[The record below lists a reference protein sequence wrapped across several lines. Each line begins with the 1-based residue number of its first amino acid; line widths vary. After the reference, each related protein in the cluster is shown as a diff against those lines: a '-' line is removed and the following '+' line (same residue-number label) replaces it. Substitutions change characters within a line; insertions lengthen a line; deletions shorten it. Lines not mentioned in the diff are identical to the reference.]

1 MGFCPDPTSSGRTL
15 GDRLVLEGTDR
26 ADLRFV
32 TPLDIAIRMGAR
44 FVVEQGIHRSAL
56 IMKPIR
62 MTPELHAHRAS
73 STGWSS
79 PQSPTNLGPSSS
91 SRPLKGEV

>member
-1 MGFCPDPTSSGRTL
+1 MDPFVARLAHLCKAHSTRAKWVFVPTHESGRTL

-56 IMKPIR
+56 IM
-62 MTPELHAHRAS
+62 
-73 STGWSS
+73 
-79 PQSPTNLGPSSS
+79 
-91 SRPLKGEV
+91 SRSA